1 MVDNMFYRNEKG
13 NLGFN
18 RLDFE
23 IMIGDII
30 SEVEP
35 KNIDDL
41 IWMVQKMVGAIQ
53 LCAWEYVNDS
63 DDIEEEWEDIF
74 YEY

>member
-1 MVDNMFYRNEKG
+1 MFSRNESGRLK
-13 NLGFN
+13 FN

-30 SEVEP
+30 DNIEP

-41 IWMVQKMVGAIQ
+41 NWMVKCMVGSIQ
-53 LCAWEYVNDS
+53 LCAWEYVEESN
-63 DDIEEEWEDIF
+63 DIEDEWEDIF
-74 YEY
+74 YE

>member
-1 MVDNMFYRNEKG
+1 MFYRNEKG

-41 IWMVQKMVGAIQ
+41 IWMVQKMVGAVQ
-53 LCAWEYVNDS
+53 LCAWGYVNDS

>member
-1 MVDNMFYRNEKG
+1 MFSRNENGRLK
-13 NLGFN
+13 FN

-30 SEVEP
+30 DNIEP

-41 IWMVQKMVGAIQ
+41 NWMVKCMVGSIQ
-53 LCAWEYVNDS
+53 LCAWEYVEESN
-63 DDIEEEWEDIF
+63 DIEDEWEDIF
-74 YEY
+74 YE

>member
-1 MVDNMFYRNEKG
+1 MKNIFYRNEKN
-13 NLGFN
+13 NLIFN

-23 IMIGDII
+23 ISIADVID
-30 SEVEP
+30 EVEP
-35 KNIDDL
+35 KNIKDL
-41 IWMVQKMVGAIQ
+41 EWMVKKMIESIQ

-63 DDIEEEWEDIF
+63 DDIKEEWEDIF

>member
-1 MVDNMFYRNEKG
+1 MFSRNENGRLK
-13 NLGFN
+13 FN

-30 SEVEP
+30 DDIEP

-41 IWMVQKMVGAIQ
+41 NWMVECMVESIQ
-53 LCAWEYVNDS
+53 LCAWEYAEESN
-63 DDIEEEWEDIF
+63 DIEDEWEDIF
-74 YEY
+74 YG